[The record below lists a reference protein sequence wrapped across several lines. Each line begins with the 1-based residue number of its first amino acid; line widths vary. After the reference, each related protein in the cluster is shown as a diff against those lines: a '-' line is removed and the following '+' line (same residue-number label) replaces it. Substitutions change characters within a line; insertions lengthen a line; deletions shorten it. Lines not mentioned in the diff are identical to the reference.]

1 MVRILPFFFGDG
13 RFFYYPFNTSDA
25 IAPRSAMGVTK
36 TELKPGE
43 ARKTLRMK
51 TGGAAVVEEEPASEV
66 LAVMN
71 AQINRIDEL
80 LEQFVGIRD
89 NELSTT
95 MYHIAKECKEVI
107 LILNYIL
114 TFSSRKLWP
123 QSSMS
128 SLQTLSSPMTLFW
141 T

>member
-1 MVRILPFFFGDG
+1 MARLLKEIPIGSEFTITAVEPKKAF
-13 RFFYYPFNTSDA
+13 DA

-51 TGGAAVVEEEPASEV
+51 SNGPAVVEDEAPSDV
-66 LAVMN
+66 QN
-71 AQINRIDEL
+71 TINKIDEL

-95 MYHIAKECKEVI
+95 MFHIAKECKEVNLAITDI
-107 LILNYIL
+107 L
-114 TFSSRKLWP
+114 FSLHFFGLCCLIEMERY
-123 QSSMS
+123 
-128 SLQTLSSPMTLFW
+128 
-141 T
+141 